1 MSTSIHSVAGRA
13 ARCPALAAKAAL
25 MLIGFSAV
33 IGQVVLMR
41 ELMVVFNGNEI
52 SLGILLATWLF
63 WTAVGS
69 VVCSCFRCVEAALD
83 GWWPRWR
90 LLLGVSLPATI
101 WALRVSKSL
110 FQSVP
115 GELVGPVPALL
126 ASLVCLSV
134 FCVVAGALFVA
145 AARMVSLES
154 NVDARGLSARLIC
167 WRRPAPQSE
176 ESPPAWCCCAF
187 LSRSRSPASC
197 SS

>member
-1 MSTSIHSVAGRA
+1 
-13 ARCPALAAKAAL
+13 

-33 IGQVVLMR
+33 IGQIVLMR

-63 WTAVGS
+63 WTAIGSFVCSFLAAWKPRCGGWWLRSS
-69 VVCSCFRCVEAALD
+69 VV
-83 GWWPRWR
+83 
-90 LLLGVSLPATI
+90 LGVSLPPTI
-101 WALRVSKSL
+101 WALRASKSL

-115 GELVGPVPALL
+115 GELVGPLPALL

-154 NVDARGLSARLIC
+154 PLTRAGLSARLIC
-167 WRRPAPQSE
+167 WRRPAPPSE
-176 ESPPAWCCCAF
+176 ESSPAWCCCAF
-187 LSRSRSPASC
+187 LSHSRLPASC